1 MKEFFR
7 YLQGY
12 LRIRV
17 WGYSPERFMN
27 LCGSRGILL
36 WDITRRE
43 EDYLMY
49 ISLSGF
55 FRLRPVV
62 RKTGTRVSVLER
74 CGLPFL
80 LRRMRRRK
88 VFVMGLPAC
97 LAFLIVMSRF
107 IWAIDF
113 EGNRSVTDDMLMDF
127 LTANGVTGRQ
137 AKWKTLELG
146 RCTCSRRRGQK
157 SALHDPAAKNGV
169 FRGGAPELI
178 FAYFCSVTKVGPRR
192 VGTLVGISCRKRYLS
207 QWGVGTA
214 WECGKAVSD

>member
-1 MKEFFR
+1 MDVKEFFR

-12 LRIRV
+12 LKIRV

-27 LCGSRGILL
+27 LCSNRGILL

-43 EDYLMY
+43 ADYLMY

-62 RKTGTRVSVLER
+62 RKTGTRVAILER

-80 LRRMRRRK
+80 LRRMRKRK

-97 LAFLIVMSRF
+97 LAFLIIMSRF

-113 EGNRSVTDDMLMDF
+113 EGNRAVTDDMLMDF
-127 LTANGVTGRQ
+127 LVENGVEYGTARSGIDIER
-137 AKWKTLELG
+137 LEEKLRETFDG
-146 RCTCSRRRGQK
+146 ITWT
-157 SALHDPAAKNGV
+157 
-169 FRGGAPELI
+169 
-178 FAYFCSVTKVGPRR
+178 SVTID
-192 VGTLVGISCRKRYLS
+192 GTRLIVNVRENDLVMTEEETKEALDG
-207 QWGVGTA
+207 
-214 WECGKAVSD
+214 